1 MTQIR
6 AFQPRVVTSEHAGSV
21 VGPAY
26 DSMTPDERR
35 SFRAANPQNYINVM
49 RSVDDFPAGER
60 PAEEQLLQENIDQLG
75 QLLASGAYRQCDQ
88 DSVFIYQLSVDGH
101 SQTGIVAE

>member
-26 DSMTPDERR
+26 DSMTPDQRR

-49 RSVDDFPAGER
+49 RSVDDFPASER
-60 PAEEQLLQENIDQLG
+60 PAEEQLLQENILHQK
-75 QLLASGAYRQCDQ
+75 
-88 DSVFIYQLSVDGH
+88 F
-101 SQTGIVAE
+101 